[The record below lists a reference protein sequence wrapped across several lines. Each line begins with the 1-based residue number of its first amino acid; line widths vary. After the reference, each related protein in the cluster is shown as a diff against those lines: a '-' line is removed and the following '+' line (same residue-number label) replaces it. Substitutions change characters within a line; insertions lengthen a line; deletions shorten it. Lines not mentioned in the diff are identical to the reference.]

1 MITKLALILA
11 VVALVASAGTVPG
24 VGHYTVT
31 LSQPSVIQGTL
42 LKAGEYRLVLAASKV
57 TIINE
62 SGKSL
67 VEAPVTVE
75 TQDKKF
81 DSTAVGFDTA
91 TGQNVIFEIRLG
103 GTKTK
108 LKFN

>member
-1 MITKLALILA
+1 MFTKLALILA

-31 LSQPSVIQGTL
+31 LSQPSVVQGTV

-62 SGKSL
+62 FGKTL
-67 VEAPVTVE
+67 IEAPVTVV

-81 DSTAVGFDTA
+81 DNTVVGVE
-91 TGQNVIFEIRLG
+91 TGSGKNVVTEIRLG

-108 LKFN
+108 ITFN